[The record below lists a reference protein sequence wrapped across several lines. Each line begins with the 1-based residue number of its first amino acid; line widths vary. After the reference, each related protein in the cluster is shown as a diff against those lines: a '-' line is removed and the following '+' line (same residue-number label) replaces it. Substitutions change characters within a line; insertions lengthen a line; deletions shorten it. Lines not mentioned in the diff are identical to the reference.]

1 MQLFLMETQE
11 TERFLFDLYLEHTI
25 SLAGF
30 QGPFN
35 DSFLKN
41 IPNPTDRVIANL

>member
-1 MQLFLMETQE
+1 MELQE
-11 TERFLFDLYLEHTI
+11 AERFLFDLYLEHII

-41 IPNPTDRVIANL
+41 IPNPTARVIAHL